1 MELQNFFFFIE
12 NADSEHSLWSN
23 RLDNS
28 EHFHGT
34 SHFVESA
41 GHNPQSSETSDIIS
55 LMKELINQMKNSE
68 ISNQNLAETTQ
79 NFVSQIKSSE
89 ETNQKTNTLLASSI
103 TAQNSLIDSI
113 RDLINKK
120 FN

>member
-41 GHNPQSSETSDIIS
+41 GYNPQSSETSDIIS
-55 LMKELINQMKNSE
+55 LMKELIVQMKNSE

-79 NFVSQIKSSE
+79 NFVS
-89 ETNQKTNTLLASSI
+89 
-103 TAQNSLIDSI
+103 
-113 RDLINKK
+113 
-120 FN
+120 